1 MKKKLLMLLL
11 AGVLVSSNSMLVLA
25 EESTVSPT
33 EEGTDADTTNNT
45 DINTDINTDTNTPGQ
60 DSINDVIP
68 NDIQT
73 YGNTNDTVTGKE
85 AVDAINNETVLIID
99 VRTSG
104 SYVTGHLKG
113 SLSLPVFA
121 AGNVIEGAEAE
132 ALWTAFSSYVQ
143 SNPGTF
149 TGKDI
154 YVLCNSGSR
163 GAQKAKELLNNLGY
177 TNVFTIVGGAK
188 DETIQAA
195 FITEY
200 NFVDGVT
207 AANEIGAADKLF
219 LDVRGNSVYATGHL
233 KGSLSLPVFNSVSN
247 SVDDAEALANQTAF
261 TNYVKT
267 NPTTFAGKDIYIL
280 CNSGSRGAQ
289 KATQLLVDQGI
300 SQKNIFTIKGGAKDT
315 NIKAKLTYVSA
326 DAAINAIGNKD
337 ILLLDVRAASVY
349 AAGHLKGSLSLP
361 VFAEGNVIEGAE
373 AEALWASFTAYV
385 KSNPSTFGNKAIYVL
400 CNSGSRG
407 AVKATELLHNEG
419 YTNVFTIEG
428 GAKNESIQAKFI
440 TTEQEQQ
447 ANQNTG
453 TTTDKKS
460 YVTVAT
466 KNSVP
471 ETGDTSQTFM
481 YLLLLAA
488 SSVILVFRKRVAR

>member
-11 AGVLVSSNSMLVLA
+11 AGVLVFSNSMLVLA

-121 AGNVIEGAEAE
+121 
-132 ALWTAFSSYVQ
+132 
-143 SNPGTF
+143 
-149 TGKDI
+149 
-154 YVLCNSGSR
+154 
-163 GAQKAKELLNNLGY
+163 
-177 TNVFTIVGGAK
+177 
-188 DETIQAA
+188 
-195 FITEY
+195 
-200 NFVDGVT
+200 
-207 AANEIGAADKLF
+207 
-219 LDVRGNSVYATGHL
+219 
-233 KGSLSLPVFNSVSN
+233 
-247 SVDDAEALANQTAF
+247 
-261 TNYVKT
+261 
-267 NPTTFAGKDIYIL
+267 
-280 CNSGSRGAQ
+280 
-289 KATQLLVDQGI
+289 
-300 SQKNIFTIKGGAKDT
+300 
-315 NIKAKLTYVSA
+315 
-326 DAAINAIGNKD
+326 
-337 ILLLDVRAASVY
+337 
-349 AAGHLKGSLSLP
+349 
-361 VFAEGNVIEGAE
+361 EGNVIEGAE

-385 KSNPSTFGNKAIYVL
+385 KSNPSTFGNKTIYVL

-460 YVTVAT
+460 SVTVAT